1 MKWDTYLHLYYV
13 SHLQL
18 SLHQLVSRCAILST
32 SRHFLAECLQIL
44 CPLMI
49 STHLCTCQ
57 CEETSNVQHSCFLSI
72 AMQ

>member
-49 STHLCTCQ
+49 STHLY
-57 CEETSNVQHSCFLSI
+57 TSV
-72 AMQ
+72 